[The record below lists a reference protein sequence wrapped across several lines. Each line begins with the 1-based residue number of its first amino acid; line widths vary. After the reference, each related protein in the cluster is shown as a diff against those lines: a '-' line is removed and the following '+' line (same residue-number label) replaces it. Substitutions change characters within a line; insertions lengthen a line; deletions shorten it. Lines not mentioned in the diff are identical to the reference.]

1 MNKKI
6 IGIPSFNDND
16 LFIKYLIEHL
26 TDYEVIE
33 VLPDKIQI
41 DMVEKYSS
49 KFICSSLKN
58 ILASNIAS
66 LDNNAEILIN
76 INTKCNANLFF
87 EYQNEILKNLNY
99 DYKLYILN
107 KNHIKEIY
115 KILKKLNPEIKI
127 IKFLYYYIL
136 SKIIIKFICTF
147 EIYIKK
153 NIGFEIKKGSFE
165 RIKKSFVLNFYK
177 SENIII
183 LFKYY
188 FKYRK
193 KLKSVLIDKPK
204 SCKKIYMLDNGYKY
218 SNNYYI
224 EKELSKLNMKIEYY
238 KNSTYSSSYKKLKN
252 KFTSKKIK
260 KICKYP
266 LGNDYKIIKDII
278 DSSKIETGNYKINK
292 KNNNIVYIAEEVA
305 LNMSN
310 FIEGKGLSLIIDPE
324 IEEKVISC
332 DETEIE
338 RCVINLLGNAVKF
351 TPEGGEIRVYIKEVK
366 GYIEITIEDNGIGI
380 SKEDQEF
387 IFKRFSQVEGNGA
400 TKATSSGIGLTLV
413 KHIVDLHGG
422 YIRLESE
429 LNKGSKFTIG
439 LPDISEDALCNN

>member
-1 MNKKI
+1 MNKKV

-16 LFIKYLIEHL
+16 LCIKYLIEHL
-26 TDYEVIE
+26 TNYEVIE
-33 VLPDKIQI
+33 VLPDKKQI

-76 INTKCNANLFF
+76 INTKCNLNLFF

-99 DYKLYILN
+99 EYKLYILN

-115 KILKKLNPEIKI
+115 KILKKLNSEMKI

-165 RIKKSFVLNFYK
+165 RIKKSFVSNFYK

-188 FKYRK
+188 FTYRK
-193 KLKSVLIDKPK
+193 KLKSVLLDKPK
-204 SCKKIYMLDNGYKY
+204 NCKRIYMFDNGYKY
-218 SNNYYI
+218 SDNYYI

-238 KNSTYSSSYKKLKN
+238 KSSTYSSSYNKLKN
-252 KFTSKKIK
+252 KFNGKKIK

-266 LGNDYKIIKDII
+266 LGNDYKIIKDILKKNI
-278 DSSKIETGNYKINK
+278 EALIFVKPYNCSLEISKMKILEKICIIKEIPFMFLTVDCNFEPNDIQTRLCALNDMIKMNK
-292 KNNNIVYIAEEVA
+292 K
-305 LNMSN
+305 
-310 FIEGKGLSLIIDPE
+310 
-324 IEEKVISC
+324 
-332 DETEIE
+332 
-338 RCVINLLGNAVKF
+338 
-351 TPEGGEIRVYIKEVK
+351 
-366 GYIEITIEDNGIGI
+366 
-380 SKEDQEF
+380 
-387 IFKRFSQVEGNGA
+387 
-400 TKATSSGIGLTLV
+400 
-413 KHIVDLHGG
+413 
-422 YIRLESE
+422 
-429 LNKGSKFTIG
+429 
-439 LPDISEDALCNN
+439 

>member
-1 MNKKI
+1 MNKKV

-16 LFIKYLIEHL
+16 LCIKYLIEHL
-26 TDYEVIE
+26 TNYEVIE
-33 VLPDKIQI
+33 VLPDKKQI

-76 INTKCNANLFF
+76 INIKCNSNLFF

-99 DYKLYILN
+99 EYKLYILN

-115 KILKKLNPEIKI
+115 KILKKLNPEMKI

-165 RIKKSFVLNFYK
+165 RIKKSFVSNFYK

-188 FKYRK
+188 FTYRK
-193 KLKSVLIDKPK
+193 KLKSVLLDKPK
-204 SCKKIYMLDNGYKY
+204 NCKRIYMLDNGYKY
-218 SNNYYI
+218 SDNYYI

-238 KNSTYSSSYKKLKN
+238 KSSTYSSSYNKLKN
-252 KFTSKKIK
+252 KFNSKKIK

-266 LGNDYKIIKDII
+266 LGNDYKIIKDILKKNI
-278 DSSKIETGNYKINK
+278 EALIFVKPYNCSLEISKMKILEKICIIKEIPFMFLTVDCNFEPNDIQTRLCALNDMIKMNK
-292 KNNNIVYIAEEVA
+292 K
-305 LNMSN
+305 
-310 FIEGKGLSLIIDPE
+310 
-324 IEEKVISC
+324 
-332 DETEIE
+332 
-338 RCVINLLGNAVKF
+338 
-351 TPEGGEIRVYIKEVK
+351 
-366 GYIEITIEDNGIGI
+366 
-380 SKEDQEF
+380 
-387 IFKRFSQVEGNGA
+387 
-400 TKATSSGIGLTLV
+400 
-413 KHIVDLHGG
+413 
-422 YIRLESE
+422 
-429 LNKGSKFTIG
+429 
-439 LPDISEDALCNN
+439 

>member
-1 MNKKI
+1 MNKKV

-16 LFIKYLIEHL
+16 LCIKYLIEHL
-26 TDYEVIE
+26 TNYEVIE
-33 VLPDKIQI
+33 VLPDKKQI

-76 INTKCNANLFF
+76 INTKCNSNLFF

-165 RIKKSFVLNFYK
+165 RIKKSFVSNFYK

-193 KLKSVLIDKPK
+193 KLKSVLLDKPK
-204 SCKKIYMLDNGYKY
+204 NCKKIYMLDNGYKY
-218 SNNYYI
+218 SDNYYI

-252 KFTSKKIK
+252 KFT
-260 KICKYP
+260 
-266 LGNDYKIIKDII
+266 
-278 DSSKIETGNYKINK
+278 E
-292 KNNNIVYIAEEVA
+292 
-305 LNMSN
+305 
-310 FIEGKGLSLIIDPE
+310 
-324 IEEKVISC
+324 
-332 DETEIE
+332 
-338 RCVINLLGNAVKF
+338 
-351 TPEGGEIRVYIKEVK
+351 
-366 GYIEITIEDNGIGI
+366 
-380 SKEDQEF
+380 
-387 IFKRFSQVEGNGA
+387 
-400 TKATSSGIGLTLV
+400 
-413 KHIVDLHGG
+413 
-422 YIRLESE
+422 
-429 LNKGSKFTIG
+429 
-439 LPDISEDALCNN
+439 